1 MAMEPLGE
9 PNPQQRFT
17 CPIDPVGLDD
27 MLAVAKGFSWT
38 DLPINGLRHPRTEGL
53 SGWYLWSSE
62 TFPEADDA
70 FEVHHVRHLTH
81 QCPEIMA
88 YLALPA
94 GWRFLLA
101 PGYEDVWPDD
111 SLLDV

>member
-1 MAMEPLGE
+1 MEPLGE
-9 PNPQQRFT
+9 PNPEQRFT
-17 CPIDPVGLDD
+17 CPVDPVGLDD

-70 FEVHHVRHLTH
+70 FEAHHVRHLTH
-81 QCPEIMA
+81 QRPEIMA